1 MTMTKPDDQAAMW
14 ILEELWGAPPDLSG
28 GLSDEENL
36 DYSRALFCAANGDGR
51 ITDAERAW
59 IVGYLRAAGHSPEN
73 IASLQAYE
81 GTTDIEDLFT
91 RGVQPAAKRITI
103 ADAIRAC
110 GADGDLGDEELAAVR
125 AIAERIDVPAE
136 VVDELVDIYRQEQ
149 ELKSR
154 RIALVFPDGIT
165 AAAESARAR

>member
-1 MTMTKPDDQAAMW
+1 MTRADDLTAMW

-28 GLSDEENL
+28 SLTDEENL
-36 DYSRALFCAANGDGR
+36 DYGRALFCAANGDGR
-51 ITDAERAW
+51 ITDAERDW

-73 IASLQAYE
+73 IASLQSYE
-81 GTTDIEDLFT
+81 GTADVDELFA
-91 RGVQPAAKRITI
+91 RGAQPASKRITI

-110 GADGDLGDEELAAVR
+110 GADGDLADEELAAVR

-149 ELKSR
+149 ELKRR
-154 RIALVFPDGIT
+154 RIELVFPSGI
-165 AAAESARAR
+165 ASAAERARAG

>member
-1 MTMTKPDDQAAMW
+1 MTMTKPDDLTAMW
-14 ILEELWGAPPDLSG
+14 ILGELWGAPPDVSG
-28 GLSDEENL
+28 ALSDEENL
-36 DYSRALFCAANGDGR
+36 DYGRALLCAANGDGR
-51 ITDAERAW
+51 ITDAERDW

-81 GTTDIEDLFT
+81 GTTDIEDLFM
-91 RGVQPAAKRITI
+91 RGVQPGAKRITI

-110 GADGDLGDEELAAVR
+110 GADGDLADEELAAVC

-136 VVDELVDIYRQEQ
+136 VVDELIDIYRQEQ

-165 AAAESARAR
+165 AAAESARAG